1 MEDNGGNLQSIG
13 LTGVCGNLIIEIFEK
28 SKYSSDY
35 VYVKIG
41 SLEKLKEVMIISV
54 NHKLDIQVTLTAMS
68 EADDSHSEWII
79 LR

>member
-1 MEDNGGNLQSIG
+1 M
-13 LTGVCGNLIIEIFEK
+13 
-28 SKYSSDY
+28 
-35 VYVKIG
+35 YVKIG